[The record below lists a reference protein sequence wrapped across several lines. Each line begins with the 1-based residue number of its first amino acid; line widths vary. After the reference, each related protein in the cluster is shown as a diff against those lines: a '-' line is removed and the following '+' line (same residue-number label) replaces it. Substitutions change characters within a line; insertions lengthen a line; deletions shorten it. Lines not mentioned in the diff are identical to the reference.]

1 LCANEVTGL
10 KRSKKI
16 RTGIVVSDR
25 MNKTIVVLVETIKKH
40 PIYKKYIKRSKRY
53 KVHDEK
59 NECRIGDVV
68 RFVETRPICKD
79 KCWRLLEIIERA
91 K

>member
-1 LCANEVTGL
+1 LSVNEMTSSIGN
-10 KRSKKI
+10 KKV

-25 MNKTIVVLVETIKKH
+25 MNKTAVVVVETIKKH
-40 PIYKKYIKRSKRY
+40 PMYKKYIKRSKRY

-59 NECRIGDVV
+59 NECRVGDIVK
-68 RFVETRPICKD
+68 FVETRPISKE
-79 KCWRLLEIIERA
+79 KCWRLLEIVEKA